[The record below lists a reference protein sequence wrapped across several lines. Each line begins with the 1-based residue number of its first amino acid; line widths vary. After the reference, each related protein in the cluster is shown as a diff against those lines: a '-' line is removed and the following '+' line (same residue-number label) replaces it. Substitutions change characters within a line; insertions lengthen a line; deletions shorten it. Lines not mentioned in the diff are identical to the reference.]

1 MNEMSIE
8 ELKEAVTYSDMD
20 TEAKAEVFEILSYN
34 SIQGENA

>member
-20 TEAKAEVFEILSYN
+20 TEAKAEVFEILSLKIPDDCN
-34 SIQGENA
+34 